1 MFFARFKEQIT
12 SLSELWGFVR
22 TAIEKDGLIMLI
34 VALAGSLLGL
44 VTPIISG
51 MFMDDVIPQADIEFW
66 FEIFMLLLVV
76 TVLSSLLS
84 LIRGIFMVRIELKS
98 GLHLQA
104 ALMDHLLRLPVGF
117 FKRYSSGDLSSR
129 ALSVNSIQQMLTNSI
144 LSSVL
149 TGMFSVV
156 NLVLLFYY
164 DVELA
169 WIGILLSVIAV
180 AYVYIIGL
188 LKLKDNREMAE
199 LDGKIQGNLLELL
212 TGISKLRV
220 AGAEIRA
227 FSNWTKRF
235 TRLKKLSFRAGMLQ
249 NYVEVFNSSYPLL
262 TSMVF
267 FFFIYYLINSAA
279 QGNTISG
286 FSVGAFLAF
295 ISAFRQFLSQCL
307 SLGLTAISTM
317 QIVPLFER
325 IQPIFEEEIES
336 TLENEDPGFLSG
348 HIEMN
353 HLNFRYEE
361 NGPLILNDV
370 SFEIKAGELIAFV
383 GPSGSGKSTILRLL
397 IRFEK
402 PESGSIYFNGQDFSV
417 LDVDAVRRQMG
428 VVLQDG
434 TLMSGSI
441 FQNIV
446 GSTNLTLDDAWEAAR
461 MCGLDKDIED
471 MPMGMHTM
479 VSPGGGTFSGGQVQR
494 MMIARAIV
502 HRPKIL
508 LFDEATSALDNK
520 TQQIVTDSLDSLQA
534 TRIVIAHRLSTIK
547 NADRIY
553 VIDKGSIVETGTYDS
568 LMAEGGIFAT
578 LAKRQIA

>member
-1 MFFARFKEQIT
+1 M
-12 SLSELWGFVR
+12 
-22 TAIEKDGLIMLI
+22 
-34 VALAGSLLGL
+34 
-44 VTPIISG
+44 
-51 MFMDDVIPQADIEFW
+51 
-66 FEIFMLLLVV
+66 
-76 TVLSSLLS
+76 
-84 LIRGIFMVRIELKS
+84 
-98 GLHLQA
+98 
-104 ALMDHLLRLPVGF
+104 
-117 FKRYSSGDLSSR
+117 
-129 ALSVNSIQQMLTNSI
+129 
-144 LSSVL
+144 
-149 TGMFSVV
+149 
-156 NLVLLFYY
+156 
-164 DVELA
+164 
-169 WIGILLSVIAV
+169 
-180 AYVYIIGL
+180 
-188 LKLKDNREMAE
+188 
-199 LDGKIQGNLLELL
+199 
-212 TGISKLRV
+212 
-220 AGAEIRA
+220 
-227 FSNWTKRF
+227 
-235 TRLKKLSFRAGMLQ
+235 
-249 NYVEVFNSSYPLL
+249 
-262 TSMVF
+262 
-267 FFFIYYLINSAA
+267 
-279 QGNTISG
+279 
-286 FSVGAFLAF
+286 
-295 ISAFRQFLSQCL
+295 
-307 SLGLTAISTM
+307 
-317 QIVPLFER
+317 
-325 IQPIFEEEIES
+325 
-336 TLENEDPGFLSG
+336 
-348 HIEMN
+348 
-353 HLNFRYEE
+353 
-361 NGPLILNDV
+361 

-446 GSTNLTLDDAWEAAR
+446 GSTNLSLDDAWEAAK

-520 TQQIVTDSLDSLQA
+520 TQQIVTDSLDRLQA